1 MVKND
6 QDWLRLVKNGQE
18 WPRMTK
24 KGWKR
29 LRLAKNDLEYLVKQ
43 HICTVRVSV
52 DGSAQL
58 SAIIMHNPWLSNDNR
73 LCDGS

>member
-24 KGWKR
+24 NGWER
-29 LRLAKNDLEYLVKQ
+29 LRLAKNDLEYLIKQ
-43 HICTVRVSV
+43 HVCTVGVSV
-52 DGSAQL
+52 DGSAEL
-58 SAIIMHNPWLSNDNR
+58 PAIIMDNP
-73 LCDGS
+73 G